1 MSDVLLKAE
10 GVSIVFGGL
19 TAVSDFDFYINKGEL
34 VGLIGPNG
42 AGKTTAFN
50 LITGVYQPTTGSI
63 ELDGESIVGKKPY
76 EITVKGITRTF
87 QNIRLF
93 RNLTVLDNVLIGL
106 NNEMKYSAASAILRL
121 PEYWKRERIAKERA
135 LELLSIFNME
145 NVANHLA
152 GSLPYGAQRR
162 LEIVRALAT
171 NPCLLLLD
179 EPAAG
184 MNPSETSELMENIVK
199 IRDTFGIA
207 IMLIEHDMNLVM
219 GICEGICVLNFGKI
233 IAKGMPDDIQ
243 ANPAVIEAYL
253 GKKKE
258 G

>member
-19 TAVSDFDFYINKGEL
+19 KAVSDFDFYINKGEL

-93 RNLTVLDNVLIGL
+93 SELTVLDNVKIAYHSHV
-106 NNEMKYSAASAILRL
+106 KYNLV
-121 PEYWKRERIAKERA
+121 E
-135 LELLSIFNME
+135 SIFRVGRYFKEEKHIEEEAMKLLKIFKLDGHAQEQAKN
-145 NVANHLA
+145 
-152 GSLPYGAQRR
+152 LPYGAQRR
-162 LEIVRALAT
+162 LEIARALAAK
-171 NPCLLLLD
+171 PKLLLLD

-184 MNPSETSELMENIVK
+184 MNPQETKELMEMISW
-199 IRDTFGIA
+199 IRKEFGLTVL
-207 IMLIEHDMNLVM
+207 LIEHDMRLVV
-219 GICEGICVLNFGKI
+219 GICERIYVLEYGQI
-233 IAKGMPDDIQ
+233 IATGTPKGIQ
-243 ANPAVIEAYL
+243 QNPEGSRAYL
-253 GKKKE
+253 GGE
-258 G
+258 A